1 MAYNSRNYH
10 KRIRFMVQIYNEAKE
25 RDIPDTRILANVFPK
40 YGIFISYRQWM
51 YIKAMKPSEYS
62 RNQLELFA

>member
-1 MAYNSRNYH
+1 
-10 KRIRFMVQIYNEAKE
+10 MVQIYNEAKE

-62 RNQLELFA
+62 SNQLELFA